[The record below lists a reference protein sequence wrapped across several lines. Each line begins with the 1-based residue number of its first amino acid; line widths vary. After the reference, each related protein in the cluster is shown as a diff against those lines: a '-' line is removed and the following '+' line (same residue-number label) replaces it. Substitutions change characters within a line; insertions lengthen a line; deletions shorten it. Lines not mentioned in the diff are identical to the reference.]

1 MHSEYIVCIPTDYS
15 SPRINESI
23 LILFHPN
30 QSSVRRHGERNDR
43 GGCGSGDLKIDIR
56 TASILVLPKPDEV
69 NDTNMPRNLHNAAEL
84 FLRAGMIGAAE
95 AVRDD
100 AGRLMDLYADN
111 PDGKKAVNMGKGCVC
126 WSCGHCGLPSGGGSI
141 PEEDPKA
148 PPGPCAACG
157 ETEQVNWLRVTNG
170 KKGSKEELPWLEEP
184 PLSEEERKKK
194 EEALLAAKRKEVEAR
209 VKEAVEERARNEAES

>member
-1 MHSEYIVCIPTDYS
+1 MA
-15 SPRINESI
+15 NETI
-23 LILFHPN
+23 EGDV
-30 QSSVRRHGERNDR
+30 VREIE
-43 GGCGSGDLKIDIR
+43 LKIDIR